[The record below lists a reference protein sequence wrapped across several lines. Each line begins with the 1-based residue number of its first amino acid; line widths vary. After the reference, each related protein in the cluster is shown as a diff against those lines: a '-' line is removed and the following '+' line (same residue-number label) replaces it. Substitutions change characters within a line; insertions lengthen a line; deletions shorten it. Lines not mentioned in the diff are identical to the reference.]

1 MVVRHGRC
9 IAAHFG
15 SPTSETA
22 VCLSAVGIADRSDR
36 TTFELRGAPPDID
49 AAIASLAPLGA
60 LVTGARTGPR
70 SAIVRCDHADTPVRS
85 AALLGADVA
94 VEISNRFAAIEVI
107 GPRASE
113 LLRAVDVRRPGTDV
127 VVLEN
132 HATSY
137 ELLIDA
143 ETGSALW
150 RRLLHAG
157 APLSIACVGLEALE
171 HLAASQRLAR
181 SARHPVA

>member
-1 MVVRHGRC
+1 MVVRDGRC

-22 VCLSAVGIADRSDR
+22 VCLSTVGIADRSDR
-36 TTFELRGAPPDID
+36 TTFELRGAPSDID
-49 AAIASLAPLGA
+49 AAIASLPPPGAP
-60 LVTGARTGPR
+60 VSWARTGSR
-70 SAIVRCDHADTPVRS
+70 SAIVRCEHTDTAACS

-94 VEISNRFAAIEVI
+94 IEISNRFAAIEVI

-113 LLRAVDVRRPGTDV
+113 LLRAVDVHRPGTDV

-132 HATSY
+132 RATSY

-150 RRLLHAG
+150 GRLLDAG
-157 APLSIACVGLEALE
+157 APLRVACVGLEALE
-171 HLAASQRLAR
+171 HLAVSQHLAR
-181 SARHPVA
+181 SASHPVP